1 MNVKTLLGCSLV
13 TLPLMVNAKKESP
26 NVIVIYIDDM
36 GIGDI
41 GCYGGRFVPTPNI
54 DRLAAEGLVFSQYY
68 SAAPVSSP
76 SRCAL
81 TTGRFPLALGINTF
95 LEKKAANK
103 RCEQRDYL
111 AASNFSMA
119 RAFQNAGYETAHI
132 GKWHMGGGRDVK
144 NAPSIYEY
152 GFDEYVS
159 TYESP
164 DPDPVLTATDWIWSA
179 KDSVKR
185 WKRTEYFV
193 DRSIDFIRRNKDRAF
208 FLNLWPDDMHTPWVP
223 ESFANQKRMWN
234 DEKAFIPVLKELD
247 YQIGRLLDALDEMQ
261 LTGNTLIIFSS
272 DNGPSPSFDA
282 LRTARLRGTKN
293 SLFEGGIRMPFIIR
307 YPKKIQKGI
316 VNDKTVLCSVDLYP
330 SLCAIAGIKNEKG
343 YKGDGEDMSDA
354 LLGKKQTVRKKD
366 LMWDFGRNKYFMF
379 PKSKYDKS
387 PHLAIRHGKWK
398 LLVNSD
404 GTDMQLY
411 NMDVDKYELNNVA
424 HSYPELAEELKNKVC
439 NWFGENRMQDLK

>member
-261 LTGNTLIIFSS
+261 LTENTLIIFSS

-330 SLCAIAGIKNEKG
+330 SLCAIAGIKK
-343 YKGDGEDMSDA
+343 
-354 LLGKKQTVRKKD
+354 RKDTKVMVKIC
-366 LMWDFGRNKYFMF
+366 LM
-379 PKSKYDKS
+379 
-387 PHLAIRHGKWK
+387 L
-398 LLVNSD
+398 
-404 GTDMQLY
+404 
-411 NMDVDKYELNNVA
+411 
-424 HSYPELAEELKNKVC
+424 C
-439 NWFGENRMQDLK
+439 

>member
-1 MNVKTLLGCSLV
+1 
-13 TLPLMVNAKKESP
+13 
-26 NVIVIYIDDM
+26 
-36 GIGDI
+36 
-41 GCYGGRFVPTPNI
+41 
-54 DRLAAEGLVFSQYY
+54 
-68 SAAPVSSP
+68 
-76 SRCAL
+76 
-81 TTGRFPLALGINTF
+81 
-95 LEKKAANK
+95 
-103 RCEQRDYL
+103 
-111 AASNFSMA
+111 MA

-293 SLFEGGIRMPFIIR
+293 SLFDFRFSMHEMFEINLNHRICC
-307 YPKKIQKGI
+307 Y
-316 VNDKTVLCSVDLYP
+316 
-330 SLCAIAGIKNEKG
+330 
-343 YKGDGEDMSDA
+343 SDTY
-354 LLGKKQTVRKKD
+354 QVSRK
-366 LMWDFGRNKYFMF
+366 
-379 PKSKYDKS
+379 
-387 PHLAIRHGKWK
+387 
-398 LLVNSD
+398 
-404 GTDMQLY
+404 
-411 NMDVDKYELNNVA
+411 
-424 HSYPELAEELKNKVC
+424 
-439 NWFGENRMQDLK
+439 

>member
-1 MNVKTLLGCSLV
+1 
-13 TLPLMVNAKKESP
+13 
-26 NVIVIYIDDM
+26 
-36 GIGDI
+36 
-41 GCYGGRFVPTPNI
+41 
-54 DRLAAEGLVFSQYY
+54 
-68 SAAPVSSP
+68 
-76 SRCAL
+76 
-81 TTGRFPLALGINTF
+81 
-95 LEKKAANK
+95 
-103 RCEQRDYL
+103 
-111 AASNFSMA
+111 MA

-164 DPDPVLTATDWIWSA
+164 DSDPVLTATDWIWSA

-424 HSYPELAEELKNKVC
+424 HSYPKLAEELKNKVC
-439 NWFGENRMQDLK
+439 NWFSENRMQD

>member
-1 MNVKTLLGCSLV
+1 MNVKTLLGCSLF
-13 TLPLMVNAKKESP
+13 TLPLVVNAKKESP

-41 GCYGGRFVPTPNI
+41 GCYGGRFVSTPNI

-111 AASNFSMA
+111 EASNFSMA

-185 WKRTEYFV
+185 WKRT
-193 DRSIDFIRRNKDRAF
+193 DS
-208 FLNLWPDDMHTPWVP
+208 
-223 ESFANQKRMWN
+223 
-234 DEKAFIPVLKELD
+234 
-247 YQIGRLLDALDEMQ
+247 
-261 LTGNTLIIFSS
+261 
-272 DNGPSPSFDA
+272 
-282 LRTARLRGTKN
+282 TAIL
-293 SLFEGGIRMPFIIR
+293 
-307 YPKKIQKGI
+307 
-316 VNDKTVLCSVDLYP
+316 
-330 SLCAIAGIKNEKG
+330 
-343 YKGDGEDMSDA
+343 
-354 LLGKKQTVRKKD
+354 
-366 LMWDFGRNKYFMF
+366 
-379 PKSKYDKS
+379 
-387 PHLAIRHGKWK
+387 
-398 LLVNSD
+398 
-404 GTDMQLY
+404 
-411 NMDVDKYELNNVA
+411 
-424 HSYPELAEELKNKVC
+424 
-439 NWFGENRMQDLK
+439 